1 MHRAK
6 CSGNKEWVMGVAKGR
21 LKRGVDRLSSN
32 VIVPSCYKLS
42 QRARVNQVSLHSLRE
57 KEKGRVR

>member
-42 QRARVNQVSLHSLRE
+42 QEPV
-57 KEKGRVR
+57 